1 MGKKNRKRGKGQQPA
16 EPPGVDR
23 SRHWI
28 IAAILA
34 VTFFAFLNS
43 AWNGFAYDDNTQ
55 ILKNKF
61 ILDFH
66 NLPKALV
73 TEAWFWRVQQ
83 DKDPEKQDGPTT
95 PYYRPVFTLYLMVF
109 AGLFQDRGA

>member
-1 MGKKNRKRGKGQQPA
+1 MGRKNRNRSKAA
-16 EPPGVDR
+16 ERAPVLPGET
-23 SRHWI
+23 SRNWI
-28 IAAILA
+28 IGAILA
-34 VTFFAFLNS
+34 VTFLAFVNS

-83 DKDPEKQDGPTT
+83 DKDPVKQQGPTT
-95 PYYRPVFTLYLMVF
+95 PYYRPVFT
-109 AGLFQDRGA
+109 